1 MRILLNNN
9 RKEDQ
14 MKYRPVTELVP
25 YSRSKENLIHP
36 GYKYI
41 YILSM
46 YILLKQFIKT
56 FIHYLL

>member
-25 YSRSKENLIHP
+25 YSRSKRNLIP
-36 GYKYI
+36 SGYKYI

-46 YILLKQFIKT
+46 YILLKT
-56 FIHYLL
+56 VH